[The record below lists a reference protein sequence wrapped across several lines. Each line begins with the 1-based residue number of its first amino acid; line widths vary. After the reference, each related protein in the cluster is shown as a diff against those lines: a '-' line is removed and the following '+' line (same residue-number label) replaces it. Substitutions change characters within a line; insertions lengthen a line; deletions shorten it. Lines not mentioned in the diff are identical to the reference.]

1 MASHRRMAENAD
13 AAPRN
18 PLLNPPPKKSILRLR
33 KKHDA
38 GGRRPAP
45 PPDPEKLLAAQS
57 VSNALIAG
65 IAVLVLMIAVWTWLA
80 VVSGRVFPWFSVAQG
95 LALGIAVRRYGRGF
109 DWRFPLIAALLA
121 WGGAYVGNFVVALPT
136 TSAEL
141 DAGILQVLA
150 GLTWWSFETF
160 FAEVITPVDHI
171 YALFAAAV
179 AAFYGRRRLGR
190 EEIYA
195 LRTMTRRG
203 PSPR

>member
-1 MASHRRMAENAD
+1 MRATPPDGGPCASSPE
-13 AAPRN
+13 PF
-18 PLLNPPPKKSILRLR
+18 LNSPPKKSILRLR
-33 KKHDA
+33 KKHDR
-38 GGRRPAP
+38 GSRRGAP

-57 VSNALIAG
+57 VRSALIAG
-65 IAVLVLMIAVWTWLA
+65 IAVLVLMIALWTWLA
-80 VVSGRVFPWFSVAQG
+80 VVLGRVFPWFSVAQG

-109 DWRFPLIAALLA
+109 DWRFPLVAALLA
-121 WGGAYVGNFVVALPT
+121 WSGAYLGNFVVALPT

-141 DAGILQVLA
+141 DAGIFQVLG

-203 PSPR
+203 ASRR